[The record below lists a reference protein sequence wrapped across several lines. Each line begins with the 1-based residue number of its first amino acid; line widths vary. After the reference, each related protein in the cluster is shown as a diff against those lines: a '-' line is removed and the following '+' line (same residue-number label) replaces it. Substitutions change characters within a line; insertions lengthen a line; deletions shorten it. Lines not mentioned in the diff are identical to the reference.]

1 MRELAIQKELTN
13 NDIKTF
19 TGAQLKTLLCVSRG
33 IPQNQSGLGIQAF
46 KAAYEVLYTGG
57 WITVPWKKY
66 LLMVRLD
73 QDE

>member
-1 MRELAIQKELTN
+1 MRTIAIQKELTI
-13 NDIKTF
+13 NDIKTL
-19 TGAQLKTLLCVSRG
+19 TGTQLKTLFCVVRG
-33 IPQNQSGLGIQAF
+33 IPQNQSGIGIQAF

-57 WITVPWKKY
+57 WISVPWKKY